1 MPSINRIRLVN
12 IQYDKGGKQY
22 ADELFKLHG
31 KNTLINLA
39 NGGGKTLW
47 LQLVMQTQLP
57 GGMMGSRR
65 MVDLL
70 AHERYTGHILVEWKL
85 DTLGEREFLMTGF
98 CFTKASDEEGELKYF
113 TYTHP
118 YRIGDELSIA
128 KMPLVT
134 DGRVIGY
141 QDYYNLLRKE
151 AGVTTFSQHDR
162 RKYIQHLGQYH
173 IYEKEWLSIRTTN
186 GSEGGMDG
194 FFARSKTEQSL
205 LENLLIPTVDQAL
218 FQDDN
223 EAQDLA
229 NSFLKYKDKLLR
241 IPQIEKNLEE
251 FQEIEAAGRSVVEK
265 VSAYSEA
272 LKLRANLEGH
282 LVFVKGRLEELVGER
297 EEEAAA
303 LTEVVTA
310 LKEQIRDEE
319 FKQAS
324 LDVNALQAE
333 YRAAERKLAD
343 LAVRLEELAEQET
356 IAEKNVRLYRAIP
369 KYLQIKELEKRLAR
383 DRETLA
389 GLDMQNEDLLTE
401 VATYRGQFL
410 TLWEEKKSTL
420 QADLVKKQGER
431 ETWKQAE
438 ATAEQEHDRVAAALN
453 ELSKSG
459 GELENWFKQFDKQQ
473 AAVRDLL
480 GEEIAAE
487 PTAERD
493 NLRWQ
498 ELESN
503 KKVRETETQVEA
515 WDAEIESVQKEIE
528 TQRDELRKA
537 MRDQDK
543 LEGKIEQ
550 YETQRAKV
558 ADRLELVD
566 LARSDLH
573 GSRAD
578 LELKLTEKREAYAA
592 EYNKL
597 AAKKGAQEEKKAL
610 LSNADY
616 YVPSQELLRFQSV
629 LSDWGID
636 AMLGSQWLQG
646 QEPSLREQQV
656 RTNPMLPYALLLAD
670 PDMRKLRDP
679 RLDWEGLYLE
689 SLIPLLTI
697 PGLVDEGSTASDS
710 LTSDSAGSSSAGS
723 GSISRGERA
732 AGTGALV
739 SLGTDTAYLS
749 LHGGYSP
756 FLSQEAL
763 DRRRAALDAEMAT
776 LVETMD
782 VVEKSRRHIEQVADE
797 LGRFFDAYKK
807 NPMIDWQTKR
817 DALQLKVAEKNE
829 TITTLTTRITDLRT
843 EISDAKKAVKE
854 TQEQLI
860 TLRDQLRVLDPLAT
874 LASERADKEAARKAG
889 EEQAETLQAQLKD
902 QARIRHEARDQE
914 TRIIP
919 AIYALE
925 SEEALLKKERE
936 QYLGSAEITALP
948 PEEGLTYDTVSGK
961 LDSLEGLLAQKSVG
975 RDELVRLIQNH
986 EESVRDN
993 QAYIDEQNISAEDLA
1008 SHNSAP
1014 PASELKFWEVK
1025 LKESRTEQKQV
1036 NTERTDLQADQKK
1049 IEGKIETE
1057 EKKVKKDFDRA
1068 PFAYGDS
1075 VDLGAERDALKQLLS
1090 DLWNQRKSNEQAL
1103 DEIQKSREEAKTL
1116 LQKADTLLS
1125 AYSIETQAR
1134 DLPEDRAQ
1142 KLEVDPTAI
1151 VTELDKSLQRTAKQT
1166 EERRREMEDEFF
1178 RFERSIDK
1186 YESKIVQKFIR
1197 SVIDSKAEG
1206 DMSDIEQVR
1215 PVFEKCFEMM
1225 RLYVE
1230 KANLERQELE
1240 EAKEELVHRC
1250 LQHAERVYDNL
1261 KQIAQYTK
1269 IDYRGKKVQA
1279 IDIQLKDKWESPV
1292 GLKLMSQYLHALT
1305 EELQQKVSKGED
1317 EDDVE
1322 KWLTVKLSSKH
1333 LLNVVAP
1340 ISEARIK
1347 VFKPQ
1352 QVPGE
1357 KVRYDHW
1364 SEIMKWS
1371 GGEQYTGCFA
1381 MFIAVLSYLRAKMS
1395 GLDNASKV
1403 LLADNPF
1410 GVVSSPHLL
1419 QVIFQLARVNRVQM
1433 ICLSDHNKQSIY
1445 DLFEVVYSL
1454 KLVAA
1459 MGRSVIQSS
1468 ERRPESV
1475 MEAGFY
1481 EIDFDQEVE
1490 TEQKSL
1496 LL

>member
-85 DTLGEREFLMTGF
+85 DTQGEREFLLTGF

-113 TYTHP
+113 TYLHP
-118 YRIGDELSIA
+118 YRIGDDLSIA

-151 AGVTTFSQHDR
+151 SGVTTFSQHDR
-162 RKYIQHLGQYH
+162 RKYIQHLAQYH

-272 LKLRANLEGH
+272 QKLRANLEGH
-282 LVFVKGRLEELVGER
+282 LVFVQRRLEEMVGER
-297 EEEAAA
+297 EEEAEA
-303 LTEVVTA
+303 LTAVVAA

-319 FKQAS
+319 YKQAS

-356 IAEKNVRLYRAIP
+356 TAEHNVRLHRAIP
-369 KYLQIKELEKRLAR
+369 KFLQIKELEKRLAR

-389 GLDMQNEDLLTE
+389 GLDMQNEDLLAE
-401 VATYRGQFL
+401 VAAYRGQFL
-410 TLWEEKKSTL
+410 SLWQEKLSGL
-420 QADLVKKQGER
+420 QADLVNKQAER

-438 ATAEQEHDRVAAALN
+438 AAAEQEHDRVAAALN
-453 ELSKSG
+453 DLSKSG
-459 GELENWFKQFDKQQ
+459 GELENWFKQYEKQK
-473 AAVRDLL
+473 AAVRELL
-480 GEEIAAE
+480 GEEIAEE
-487 PTAERD
+487 PTAECE

-503 KKVRETETQVEA
+503 KKVRESEAQVEA

-528 TQRDELRKA
+528 TERDELRKA
-537 MRDQDK
+537 MREQDR

-550 YETQRAKV
+550 FEQERSKV
-558 ADRLELVD
+558 AARLELVD
-566 LARSDLH
+566 LAREDLH
-573 GSRAD
+573 GSRAE
-578 LELKLTEKREAYAA
+578 LELKLTEKREAYAS

-597 AAKKGAQEEKKAL
+597 AAKKGVQEEKKAL

-629 LSDWGID
+629 LADWGID
-636 AMLGSQWLQG
+636 AILGSQWLQE
-646 QEPSLREQQV
+646 QESSLRELHV
-656 RTNPMLPYALLLAD
+656 RANPMLPYALLLTE
-670 PDMRKLRDP
+670 PDLRKLRDP

-697 PGLVDEGSTASDS
+697 PVPAAGDPLSSESFAGSTG
-710 LTSDSAGSSSAGS
+710 SAGSESTA
-723 GSISRGERA
+723 RGERA

-739 SLGTDTAYLS
+739 SLGTDTAFLT

-756 FLSQEAL
+756 FLSQDAL
-763 DRRRAALDAEMAT
+763 DRRRSALEAEMAT

-782 VVEKSRRHIEQVADE
+782 VVEKSRRHIEQVTDE
-797 LGRFFDAYKK
+797 LGRFFDTYKK
-807 NPMIDWQTKR
+807 NPMTDWQAKR
-817 DALQLKVAEKNE
+817 DALTAKVAQKNE
-829 TITTLTTRITDLRT
+829 TVTSRTARIADLRT
-843 EISDAKKAVKE
+843 EIADAKKAVKE
-854 TQEQLI
+854 TQEHLI

-874 LASERADKEAARKAG
+874 LAAERADKEAARKSG
-889 EEQAETLQAQLKD
+889 VEQEAALQAQLKE
-902 QARIRHEARDQE
+902 QARIRHDARDHE
-914 TRIIP
+914 TRILP

-925 SEEALLKKERE
+925 SEEALLKKERD
-936 QYLGSAEITALP
+936 QYLGSADVAALP

-961 LDSLEGLLAQKSVG
+961 LESLEGLLAQKSVG

-986 EESVRDN
+986 EESIKLN
-993 QAYIDEQNISAEDLA
+993 QAYIDEQDISAADLA
-1008 SHNSAP
+1008 SHTTAP
-1014 PASELKFWEVK
+1014 PVSELSFWESK
-1025 LKESRTEQKQV
+1025 LKESRKEQKLLD
-1036 NTERTDLQADQKK
+1036 TERTDLQADQKK

-1057 EKKVKKDFDRA
+1057 EKKVKKDFDRP
-1068 PFAYGDS
+1068 PFAYDDS
-1075 VDLGAERDALKQLLS
+1075 VDLGAERDALKQRLS
-1090 DLWNQRKSNEQAL
+1090 DLWNQRKINEQAL
-1103 DEIQKSREEAKTL
+1103 DEIQKNREEAKTL

-1125 AYSIETQAR
+1125 AYSIETEAR
-1134 DLPEDRAQ
+1134 DLPEDRAL
-1142 KLEVDPTAI
+1142 KLEAEPTAV

-1225 RLYVE
+1225 KLYVE

-1261 KQIAQYTK
+1261 KSIAQYTK

-1279 IDIQLKDKWESPV
+1279 IDIQLKDKWEAPV

-1305 EELQQKVSKGED
+1305 EELQQKAAKGED

>member
-57 GGMMGSRR
+57 GGHMGSRR

-85 DTLGEREFLMTGF
+85 DTQGEREFLLTGF

-113 TYTHP
+113 TYAHP

-128 KMPLVT
+128 KMPLVA
-134 DGRVIGY
+134 DGKVIGY

-151 AGVTTFSQHDR
+151 SSVQTFSQHDR
-162 RKYIQHLGQYH
+162 RKYIQHLANYH

-251 FQEIEAAGRSVVEK
+251 FQEIESAGRSVVDK
-265 VSAYSEA
+265 VAAYSEA
-272 LKLRANLEGH
+272 QKVRSTLEGQ
-282 LVFVKGRLEELVGER
+282 LVFVKNRLEEMVGER

-303 LTEVVTA
+303 LTEVVTM
-310 LKEQIRDEE
+310 LKEQIREEE

-333 YRAAERKLAD
+333 FRAAERKLAD
-343 LAVRLEELAEQET
+343 LAVRLEELDEQET
-356 IAEKNVRLYRAIP
+356 TAEKNVRLHRAIP
-369 KYLQIKELEKRLAR
+369 KFLQIKELEKRLAR
-383 DRETLA
+383 DRETLS

-410 TLWEEKKSTL
+410 SLWQDKLTSL
-420 QADLVKKQGER
+420 QSELKAKQEER

-438 ATAEQEHDRVAAALN
+438 VDAEKEHDRVAALLN
-453 ELSKSG
+453 DLSKSG
-459 GELENWFKQFDKQQ
+459 GELENWFKQYEKQKS
-473 AAVRDLL
+473 AVRDLL
-480 GEEIAAE
+480 GDEIAEE

-498 ELESN
+498 ELEGN
-503 KKVRETETQVEA
+503 KTVRESDAQVEA
-515 WDAEIESVQKEIE
+515 WDAEIEKVQKQIE
-528 TQRDELRKA
+528 TERDDLRKA

-543 LEGKIEQ
+543 LEGKIELF
-550 YETQRAKV
+550 ESERSKLA
-558 ADRLELVD
+558 ARLELVD
-566 LARSDLH
+566 LAREDLH
-573 GSRAD
+573 GSRAE
-578 LELKLTEKREAYAA
+578 LELKLTEKREGYAY

-597 AAKKGAQEEKKAL
+597 AAKKGALEEKRAL

-616 YVPSQELLRFQSV
+616 YVPSQELLRFQAV
-629 LSDWGID
+629 LSDWGIESS
-636 AMLGSQWLQG
+636 LGSQWLQA
-646 QEPSLREQQV
+646 QEPSIREAHV
-656 RTNPMLPYALLLAD
+656 RTNPMLPYALLLTD

-689 SLIPLLTI
+689 SLIPLLTL
-697 PGLVDEGSTASDS
+697 PDQESSHE
-710 LTSDSAGSSSAGS
+710 SAT
-723 GSISRGERA
+723 
-732 AGTGALV
+732 GTGALV
-739 SLGTDTAYLS
+739 SLGTETAFLT

-763 DRRRAALDAEMAT
+763 DRRRTSLETEMAT

-797 LGRFFDAYKK
+797 LLRFFETYKK
-807 NPMIDWQTKR
+807 NPMTDWQTKR
-817 DALQLKVAEKNE
+817 DSLQLKVAEKNE
-829 TITTLTTRITDLRT
+829 TITTQTHHITTLRTQITDT
-843 EISDAKKAVKE
+843 KKSVKD
-854 TQEQLI
+854 TQETLT
-860 TLRDQLRVLDPLAT
+860 TLRDKLRVLDPLAT
-874 LASERADKEAARKAG
+874 LAAELPDRETSRKN
-889 EEQAETLQAQLKD
+889 QAEQETALQAELKE
-902 QARIRHEARDQE
+902 QSRIRHDARDQE
-914 TRIIP
+914 NRLIP
-919 AIYALE
+919 AVYALE
-925 SEEALLKKERE
+925 SEESALQKART
-936 QYLGSAEITALP
+936 QYLGTDADTTTPLP
-948 PEEGLTYDTVSGK
+948 AEEGLTYDTVCGK
-961 LDSLEGLLAQKSVG
+961 LESLEGLLAQKSVG
-975 RDELVRLIQNH
+975 RDELIRLIQNH
-986 EESVRDN
+986 EESIKLN
-993 QAYIDEQNISAEDLA
+993 QAYIDEQAINADELA
-1008 SHNSAP
+1008 AHTTQP
-1014 PASELKFWEVK
+1014 PASELTFWETK
-1025 LKESRTEQKQV
+1025 LKESRAEQKQV
-1036 NTERTDLQADQKK
+1036 ETERTDLQADQKK

-1068 PFAYGDS
+1068 PYAYDDTI
-1075 VDLGAERDALKQLLS
+1075 DLGTERDRLKLLLS
-1090 DLWNQRKSNEQAL
+1090 DLWNQRKTNEGAL
-1103 DEIQKSREEAKTL
+1103 AEIEKSREEAKSL
-1116 LQKADTLLS
+1116 FQKTDTLLS
-1125 AYSIETQAR
+1125 AYSIER
-1134 DLPEDRAQ
+1134 DPLDLAEDRAQ
-1142 KLEVDPTAI
+1142 KLESEPTAV
-1151 VTELDKSLQRTAKQT
+1151 VTELDKGLQRTAKQT

-1225 RLYVE
+1225 KLYVE
-1230 KANLERQELE
+1230 KAHLERQELE

-1261 KQIAQYTK
+1261 KSIAQYTK

-1279 IDIQLKDKWESPV
+1279 IDIQLKEKWETPV

-1305 EELQQKVSKGED
+1305 EELQQKSAKDED
-1317 EDDVE
+1317 EDDIE
-1322 KWLTVKLSSKH
+1322 KWLMIKLSSKH

-1459 MGRSVIQSS
+1459 LGRSVIQSS

>member
-57 GGMMGSRR
+57 GGNMGSRR

-85 DTLGEREFLMTGF
+85 DSAGGEREFLLTGF
-98 CFTKASDEEGELKYF
+98 CFTKAADEEGELKYF
-113 TYTHP
+113 TYAHP

-128 KMPLVT
+128 KMPLVA
-134 DGRVIGY
+134 DGKVIGY
-141 QDYYNLLRKE
+141 GDYYNFLRKE
-151 AGVTTFSQHDR
+151 SGVQTFSQHDR
-162 RKYIQHLGQYH
+162 RKYIQHLAQYH

-251 FQEIEAAGRSVVEK
+251 FQEIESAGRSVVDK
-265 VSAYSEA
+265 VAAYSDA
-272 LKLRANLEGH
+272 QKVRTTLEGQ
-282 LVFVKGRLEELVGER
+282 LVFVKSRLQEMVGER

-303 LTEVVTA
+303 LTEVVQA
-310 LKEQIRDEE
+310 LKEQIREEE

-333 YRAAERKLAD
+333 YRAAERKLGD
-343 LAVRLEELAEQET
+343 LAVRLQELEEQET
-356 IAEKNVRLYRAIP
+356 TAEKNVRLHRAIP
-369 KYLQIKELEKRLAR
+369 KFLQIKELEKRLAR

-389 GLDMQNEDLLTE
+389 GLDMQNEDLLLE
-401 VATYRGQFL
+401 AASYRGQFL
-410 TLWEEKKSTL
+410 TLWQEKLDSL
-420 QADLVKKQGER
+420 QAELKAKQAER
-431 ETWKQAE
+431 ESWKQAE
-438 ATAEQEHDRVAAALN
+438 ADAEKEHDRIAGLLN

-459 GELENWFKQFDKQQ
+459 GELENWFKQFEKQK
-473 AAVRDLL
+473 AAVRDAL
-480 GEEIAAE
+480 GDEIAEA
-487 PTAERD
+487 PAAERD
-493 NLRWQ
+493 QLKWQ
-498 ELESN
+498 ELEGN
-503 KKVRETETQVEA
+503 KVVRETEAQVEA
-515 WDAEIESVQKEIE
+515 WDAEIESAQKQIE
-528 TQRDELRKA
+528 SEREELRKA
-537 MRDQDK
+537 VRDQDK
-543 LEGKIEQ
+543 LEGKIELF
-550 YETQRAKV
+550 EAERSKLA
-558 ADRLELVD
+558 ARLELVD
-566 LARSDLH
+566 LAREDLH
-573 GSRAD
+573 ASRAD
-578 LELKLTEKREAYAA
+578 LELKLTEKREAYAS

-597 AAKKGAQEEKKAL
+597 AAKKGALEEKKAL

-629 LSDWGID
+629 LSDWGIE
-636 AMLGSQWLQG
+636 ALLGSQWLQA
-646 QEPSLREQQV
+646 QDPTAREHHV
-656 RTNPMLPYALLLAD
+656 RSNPMLPYALLLTEA
-670 PDMRKLRDP
+670 DMRKLRDP
-679 RLDWEGLYLE
+679 RLDWEGVYLE
-689 SLIPLLTI
+689 SLIPLLMI
-697 PGLVDEGSTASDS
+697 PEGSK
-710 LTSDSAGSSSAGS
+710 
-723 GSISRGERA
+723 SISSNGNHEQEMIPQGEVSSRGDRA
-732 AGTGALV
+732 EGTGALV
-739 SLGTDTAYLS
+739 SLGTDTAYVS

-763 DRRRAALDAEMAT
+763 DRRRTALETEMAS
-776 LVETMD
+776 LFETMD
-782 VVEKSRRHIEQVADE
+782 VVEKSRRHIEGVADD
-797 LGRFFDAYKK
+797 LLRFFETYKK
-807 NPMIDWQTKR
+807 NPMPDWQTKR
-817 DALQLKVAEKNE
+817 DALHRKITDKNT
-829 TITTLTTRITDLRT
+829 TIETLTTRVTDLRT
-843 EISDAKKAVKE
+843 QITDAKKTVKD
-854 TQEQLI
+854 TQETLAS
-860 TLRDQLRVLDPLAT
+860 LRDKLRVLDLLAN
-874 LASERADKEAARKAG
+874 LAG
-889 EEQAETLQAQLKD
+889 ELPDREASRKTQQEQEAMLQADLKE
-902 QARIRHEARDQE
+902 QSRIRHDARDQE
-914 TRIIP
+914 NRLIP
-919 AIYALE
+919 AVYALE
-925 SEEALLKKERE
+925 TEEASLQKARE
-936 QYLGSAEITALP
+936 QYLGRDADTPAPLP
-948 PEEGLTYDTVSGK
+948 PEEGLTYDAVCGK
-961 LDSLEGLLAQKSVG
+961 LESLDGLLAQKSVG
-975 RDELVRLIQNH
+975 RDELLRLIQNH
-986 EESVRDN
+986 EESIKLN
-993 QAYIDEQNISAEDLA
+993 QAYIDEQEITPNELA
-1008 SHNSAP
+1008 AHTTLP
-1014 PASELKFWEVK
+1014 PASELTFWETK
-1025 LKESRTEQKQV
+1025 LKESRAEQKDLE
-1036 NTERTDLQADQKK
+1036 TERTDLQADQKK

-1068 PFAYGDS
+1068 PHLFDETADLAALRDS
-1075 VDLGAERDALKQLLS
+1075 LKQLLS
-1090 DLWNQRKSNEQAL
+1090 DLWNQRKINEQAL
-1103 DEIQKSREEAKTL
+1103 DEIQTNREEAKSL
-1116 LQKADTLLS
+1116 LQKTETLLS
-1125 AYSIETQAR
+1125 AYSIER
-1134 DLPEDRAQ
+1134 DPLDLAEDRAA
-1142 KLEVDPTAI
+1142 KLESEPTAI
-1151 VTELDKSLQRTAKQT
+1151 VNELDKGLQRTSKQT

-1206 DMSDIEQVR
+1206 DMADIEQVR

-1225 RLYVE
+1225 KLYVE
-1230 KANLERQELE
+1230 KAHLERQELE
-1240 EAKEELVHRC
+1240 EAKVELVHRC

-1261 KQIAQYTK
+1261 KSIAQYTK

-1279 IDIQLKDKWESPV
+1279 IDIQLKDKWEPGV

-1305 EELQQKVSKGED
+1305 EELQQKSAKGED
-1317 EDDVE
+1317 EDDIE

-1481 EIDFDQEVE
+1481 EIDFDQELE
-1490 TEQKSL
+1490 TEQKTL

>member
-57 GGMMGSRR
+57 GAIMGSRR

-85 DTLGEREFLMTGF
+85 DTLGEREFLLTGF

-113 TYTHP
+113 TYAHP

-134 DGRVIGY
+134 EGRVIGY
-141 QDYYNLLRKE
+141 QDLYNLLRKE
-151 AGVTTFSQHDR
+151 SGVQTFSQHDR

-218 FQDDN
+218 FQDDQ

-229 NSFLKYKDKLLR
+229 NSFLKYKDKLMR

-265 VSAYSEA
+265 VAAFSEA
-272 LKLRANLEGH
+272 RKLRAALEGQ
-282 LVFVKGRLEELVGER
+282 LVFVKNRLDEMVGER
-297 EEEAAA
+297 QEEATA
-303 LTEVVTA
+303 LTEVVQA
-310 LKEQIRDEE
+310 FKEQIREE
-319 FKQAS
+319 EYKQAS

-333 YRAAERKLAD
+333 YRLAERKLQD
-343 LAVRLEELAEQET
+343 LAVRVEELAEQET
-356 IAEKNVRLYRAIP
+356 EAEKQVRLHRAIP
-369 KYLQIKELEKRLAR
+369 KFLQLKELEKRLAR
-383 DRETLA
+383 DRETLS

-401 VATYRGQFL
+401 LATYRGQFL
-410 TLWEEKKSTL
+410 TLWQEKLKSL
-420 QADLVKKQGER
+420 QAELVGKQEER
-431 ETWKQAE
+431 EAWKRAE
-438 ATAEQEHDRVAAALN
+438 AAAEQEQERVSTALN
-453 ELSKSG
+453 DLSKSG
-459 GELENWFKQFDKQQ
+459 GELENWFKQYEKLK
-473 AAVRDLL
+473 ATVSDLL
-480 GEEIAAE
+480 GAEVAEE

-493 NLRWQ
+493 ELRWQ
-498 ELESN
+498 ELECQN
-503 KKVRETETQVEA
+503 KVRETEAQVEA
-515 WDAEIESVQKEIE
+515 WDSEIE
-528 TQRDELRKA
+528 TVQREIEAQKDEHRKA

-543 LEGKIEQ
+543 LEGKIELF
-550 YETQRAKV
+550 ESERAKV
-558 ADRLELVD
+558 AARLELVD
-566 LARSDLH
+566 LARSNLH
-573 GSRAD
+573 DSRAE
-578 LELKLTEKREAYAA
+578 LELKLTEKREGYAY

-597 AAKKGAQEEKKAL
+597 AAKKGALEEKKAL
-610 LSNADY
+610 LGNADY

-629 LSDWGID
+629 LAEWGID
-636 AMLGSQWLQG
+636 AMLGSQWLQA
-646 QEPSLREQQV
+646 QESSVREQHV
-656 RTNPMLPYALLLAD
+656 RANPMLPYALLVA
-670 PDMRKLRDP
+670 PQEMRKLRDP
-679 RLDWEGLYLE
+679 RLDWDGLYLE
-689 SLIPLLTI
+689 SLIPLLTL
-697 PGLVDEGSTASDS
+697 PEQLPSATPQTAEHAPNI
-710 LTSDSAGSSSAGS
+710 TEA
-723 GSISRGERA
+723 
-732 AGTGALV
+732 GALI
-739 SLGTDTAYLS
+739 SLGVETAYVT

-763 DRRRAALDAEMAT
+763 DRRRAALEAEMST
-776 LVETMD
+776 VVETMT
-782 VVEKSRRHIEQVADE
+782 VVEKSRRHIEQVTDE
-797 LGRFFDAYKK
+797 LGRFFDTYKK
-807 NPMIDWQTKR
+807 NPMTDWQTKR
-817 DALQLKVAEKNE
+817 DSLQLKVAEKE
-829 TITTLTTRITDLRT
+829 ESVKSLTERVGELRT
-843 EISDAKKAVKE
+843 SIADSKKALKE
-854 TQEQLI
+854 MQEQLV
-860 TLRDQLRVLDPLAT
+860 TLRDKLRVLDPLAG
-874 LASERADKEAARKAG
+874 LAVDYKAKEAARH
-889 EEQAETLQAQLKD
+889 EQQEQEVALQTEQKE

-914 TRIIP
+914 NRLNP

-925 SEEALLKKERE
+925 SEVTALEKARE
-936 QYLGSAEITALP
+936 QYVGTAVHGVMRIVPLA
-948 PEEGLTYDTVSGK
+948 PEEGLTYDAVCGK
-961 LDSLEGLLAQKSVG
+961 LESLDGLLAQKSVG
-975 RDELVRLIQNH
+975 REELVRLIQNH
-986 EESVRDN
+986 EESMRLN
-993 QAYIDEQNISAEDLA
+993 QAYIDEQEIGVEDLA
-1008 SHNSAP
+1008 THTTLP
-1014 PASELKFWEVK
+1014 PASELSFWETK
-1025 LKESRTEQKQV
+1025 LKESRTEQKELDA
-1036 NTERTDLQADQKK
+1036 ERADLQAEQKK
-1049 IEGKIETE
+1049 VEGKIETE
-1057 EKKVKKDFDRA
+1057 EKKVKKDFDQA
-1068 PFAYGDS
+1068 PFHYDDT
-1075 VDLGAERDALKQLLS
+1075 VDLSAERDRLKQLLS
-1090 DLWNQRKSNEQAL
+1090 DLWNQRKINEQAL
-1103 DEIQKSREEAKTL
+1103 EEIQASREEAKSL
-1116 LQKADTLLS
+1116 LQKSDTLLS
-1125 AYSIETQAR
+1125 AYSIEAEPLS
-1134 DLPEDRAQ
+1134 LPEDRAT
-1142 KLEVDPTAI
+1142 KLEAEPTAV
-1151 VTELDKSLQRTAKQT
+1151 VTELDKSLQRTSKQT

-1206 DMSDIEQVR
+1206 DMADIEQVR

-1225 RLYVE
+1225 KLYVE
-1230 KANLERQELE
+1230 KAHLERQELE

-1261 KQIAQYTK
+1261 KSIAQYTK

-1279 IDIQLKDKWESPV
+1279 IDIQLKDKWETPV

-1305 EELQQKVSKGED
+1305 EELQQKAAKGED

-1481 EIDFDQEVE
+1481 EIDFDQDVE